1 MTLQIACDSRLCLGR
16 PLVNA
21 PRNTIMACSAHLFR
35 HPSRCLSRPL
45 LRTLFLLI
53 LTLVA
58 TLPLTLTFSQTT
70 PAPPITVIRAG
81 KLFEAESGRL
91 LDHPTIVISGNRIE
105 SVSSGNTPT
114 PTAARVIDLG
124 DATLLPGFI
133 DVHTHLTS
141 NAGSGGYENLGI
153 STPRSALIGAKNA
166 RLTLLAGFTT
176 VRNVGAEGY
185 SDVALRDAINDGDV
199 IGPRM
204 QVSGPPLGITGGH
217 CDNSLLPPEF
227 HYSAEGVADGP
238 EAVMHRVREVIKY
251 GADVVKFCAS
261 GGVFSKGDNPLL
273 EQYSPAE
280 MQVLI
285 AEAHRLGRKVA
296 THAHSALSIK
306 DAVRAGVD
314 SIEHG
319 IFIDE
324 QGIALMK
331 EHHTFLVPT
340 SYPLFWFTDHE
351 KELHLAPW
359 VQQKADIIIPAAK
372 KNMATAFRSGVRVA
386 LGTDAGVYPHGLNGG
401 EFWSMVELGLS
412 PVQAL
417 QAGTVNAAELMGWSD
432 RIGSIRQG
440 MLADIVAVK
449 GNPLNDVRLLQHVQF
464 VMKDGAV
471 YKNEISSAS
480 SSVISEGDATARVR
494 W

>member
-1 MTLQIACDSRLCLGR
+1 MFGQT
-16 PLVNA
+16 A
-21 PRNTIMACSAHLFR
+21 PA
-35 HPSRCLSRPL
+35 
-45 LRTLFLLI
+45 
-53 LTLVA
+53 
-58 TLPLTLTFSQTT
+58 SQVV
-70 PAPPITVIRAG
+70 VIHAG

-91 LDHPTIVISGNRIE
+91 VDHPTVVISGNRIE
-105 SVSSGNTPT
+105 SVTSGGAHTPST
-114 PTAARVIDLG
+114 GRIIDLG

-133 DVHTHLTS
+133 DVHTHLTMS
-141 NAGSGGYENLGI
+141 VGSGGYEMLGI
-153 STPRSALIGAKNA
+153 STPRAALIGAKNA

-185 SDVALRDAINDGDV
+185 ADVALRDAINAGDV

-238 EAVMHRVREVIKY
+238 EMVMHRVREVIKY
-251 GADVVKFCAS
+251 GADVIKFCAS

-319 IFIDE
+319 IFLDE
-324 QGIALMK
+324 EGIALMK

-340 SYPLFWFTDHE
+340 SYPLFWFTEHAP
-351 KELHLAPW
+351 ELHLPSW
-359 VQQKADIIIPAAK
+359 VLEKAAIITPAAK
-372 KNMATAFRSGVRVA
+372 KNMANAFRSGVCVA

-401 EFWSMVELGLS
+401 EFWSMVELGMT

-432 RIGSIRQG
+432 RIGSIRKG

-449 GNPLNDVRLLQHVQF
+449 GNPLTDVQLLQHVLF
-464 VMKDGAV
+464 VMKDGVV
-471 YKNEISSAS
+471 YKNEISNPP
-480 SSVISEGDATARVR
+480 VGPTE
-494 W
+494 